1 MRIGQPEY
9 NPRGA
14 TVEDEPDFADMPRPL
29 DADEETLLQDIYSNI
44 KQEDLH
50 TSIAFITALQNASLN
65 DAGTGL
71 SKDTIH
77 RLCNPPTQ
85 QLSLDNDRALCLAIH
100 LYLELNHSDKDY
112 IKAHAAHIEYD
123 GVELPSL
130 HQIKRIIA
138 ELSTT
143 TF

>member
-71 SKDTIH
+71 SEDAIH